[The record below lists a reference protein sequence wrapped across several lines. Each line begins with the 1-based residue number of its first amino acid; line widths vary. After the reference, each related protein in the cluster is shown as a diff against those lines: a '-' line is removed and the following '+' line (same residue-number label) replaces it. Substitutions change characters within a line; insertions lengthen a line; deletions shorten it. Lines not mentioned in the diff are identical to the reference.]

1 MTYPEDESREEEMP
15 SAGSENESSESKQ
28 EGAEAEPVEEKAKA
42 SGDKVSKKT
51 KREASSAGKA
61 DKADK
66 STKAEKSAKTDKSG
80 KAEKSTKADKGKKEA
95 KSGKKDKA
103 KLDKPDAG
111 PVEVPRLMV
120 EYQKTVVSALIKKFN
135 YPNVTMVPRL
145 EKIVLNIGVGEAV
158 QNAKL
163 LESAVEELKLIS
175 GQKPQITRARRSI
188 SNFKLRQGMAIG
200 CRVTLRRWRMWEF
213 LDRLMNIAIPRIRD
227 FRGLPDRSFDGRGNY
242 SMGIREQ
249 IIFPEIDM
257 DKIERVHGLDI
268 TFVTSARTDEEAFAL
283 LTELGVPFRRRS
295 TQTDEQ
301 AA

>member
-1 MTYPEDESREEEMP
+1 MTYPEDESREEETP
-15 SAGSENESSESKQ
+15 SAGSENEPSESKQ
-28 EGAEAEPVEEKAKA
+28 EGAGAEPVAKKAKA

-51 KREASSAGKA
+51 KRVASSAGKA

-66 STKAEKSAKTDKSG
+66 STKAEKPA
-80 KAEKSTKADKGKKEA
+80 KADKADKEKKES
-95 KSGKKDKA
+95 KSGKKGKTKPDKV
-103 KLDKPDAG
+103 DAG

-175 GQKPQITRARRSI
+175 GQKPQVTRARRSI

-213 LDRLMNIAIPRIRD
+213 LDRLLNIAIPRIRD

-242 SMGIREQ
+242 SLGIREQ
-249 IIFPEIDM
+249 IIFPEIDI

-283 LTELGVPFRRRS
+283 LTELGIPFRRRS